1 MRLKSIITVIALILI
16 MFMSAIESSII
27 SLALPTIKQDLNAG
41 NLISLI
47 FTAYFIALVIANP
60 IVGELL
66 SRFKIIYVAIAGLLL
81 FSIGSFMCGLST
93 NFTMLIISRVIQG
106 FGSGVLM
113 SLSQI
118 VPKLAFEIPLRYKI
132 MGIVGSVWGI
142 SSIIG
147 PLLGGGI
154 LEFATWHWL
163 FYINIPIAIIAIIL
177 VIWTFHFPEEET
189 VAKSKFDTKGLTLFY
204 VFIGLIMFALLNQQL
219 LLLNFLSFILAIV
232 VAMCLFKVEKHV
244 SSPFLPVVEFN
255 RSITLVFITDLLTA
269 ICLMGFNL
277 YIPVYLQE
285 QLGLSP
291 LQSGLVIFPLSVAW
305 ITLNFNL
312 HLSVAWITLNFNLH
326 RIEAKL
332 SRKVIYLLSFTLLLV
347 SSIIISFGIKLPVLI
362 AFVLI
367 LAGLSFGY
375 IYTKDSV
382 IVQEETSPLQMKKM
396 MSFYGLTKNLGASI
410 GSTIM
415 GYLYAI
421 QSGIFGPNLHNVL
434 SAVAV
439 ISIGL
444 IVLWVVFFKEQSS
457 QSKE

>member
-47 FTAYFIALVIANP
+47 FTASFIALVIANP

-312 HLSVAWITLNFNLH
+312 H

>member
-1 MRLKSIITVIALILI
+1 MRLKSIVTVIALILI
-16 MFMSAIESSII
+16 MFMAAIESSII

-66 SRFKIIYVAIAGLLL
+66 TRFKIIYIAIAGLTL
-81 FSIGSFMCGLST
+81 FTVGSLMSGLST
-93 NFTMLIISRVIQG
+93 HFSMLVISRVIQG
-106 FGSGVLM
+106 FGSGVMM

-177 VIWTFHFPEEET
+177 VVWTFHFPEEET
-189 VAKSKFDTKGLTLFY
+189 VAKSKFDTKGITLFY
-204 VFIGLIMFALLNQQL
+204 IFIGLIMFALLNQQHL
-219 LLLNFLSFILAIV
+219 YLNIIGFVLAIL
-232 VAMCLFKVEKHV
+232 VALRLFNVEKKV
-244 SSPFLPVVEFN
+244 SYPFLPVAEFN
-255 RSITLVFITDLLTA
+255 RMITLVFITDLLTA
-269 ICLMGFNL
+269 VCLMGFNL

-312 HLSVAWITLNFNLH
+312 HH
-326 RIEAKL
+326 IEAKL
-332 SRKVIYLLSFTLLLV
+332 SRKVIYLSSFTLLLL
-347 SSIIISFGIKLPVLI
+347 SSIIIAFGIKLPILI
-362 AFVLI
+362 ACVLI
-367 LAGLSFGY
+367 LSGLSFGY

-382 IVQEETSPLQMKKM
+382 IVQEETSPIQMKKM

-415 GYLYAI
+415 GYLYALK
-421 QSGIFGPNLHNVL
+421 SGLFGANLHNILGVVSL
-434 SAVAV
+434 
-439 ISIGL
+439 ISVGL
-444 IVLWVVFFKEQSS
+444 IVVWLIFYREAASQTKE
-457 QSKE
+457 

>member
-232 VAMCLFKVEKHV
+232 VAMYLFKVEKHV

-277 YIPVYLQE
+277 YISVYLQE

-291 LQSGLVIFPLSVAW
+291 LQSGLVIFP
-305 ITLNFNL
+305 
-312 HLSVAWITLNFNLH
+312 LSVAWITLNFNLH

>member
-1 MRLKSIITVIALILI
+1 MRLKSIVTVIALILI
-16 MFMSAIESSII
+16 MFMAAIESSII
-27 SLALPTIKQDLNAG
+27 SLALPTIKQGLNAG

-66 SRFKIIYVAIAGLLL
+66 TRFKIIYIAIAGLTL
-81 FSIGSFMCGLST
+81 FTVGSLMSGLST
-93 NFTMLIISRVIQG
+93 HFSMLIISRVIQG
-106 FGSGVLM
+106 FGSGVMM

-163 FYINIPIAIIAIIL
+163 FFINIPIAIIAIIL
-177 VIWTFHFPEEET
+177 VVWTFHFSEEET
-189 VAKSKFDTKGLTLFY
+189 VAKSKFDTKGITLFY
-204 VFIGLIMFALLNQQL
+204 IFIGLIMFALLNQQHL
-219 LLLNFLSFILAIV
+219 YLNIIGFVLAILI
-232 VAMCLFKVEKHV
+232 ALRLFNVEKKV
-244 SSPFLPVVEFN
+244 SSPFLPVAEFN
-255 RSITLVFITDLLTA
+255 RMITLVFITDLLTA
-269 ICLMGFNL
+269 VCLMGFNL

-312 HLSVAWITLNFNLH
+312 HH
-326 RIEAKL
+326 IEAKL
-332 SRKVIYLLSFTLLLV
+332 SRKVIYLSSFTLLLL
-347 SSIIISFGIKLPVLI
+347 SSIIIAFGIKLPILI
-362 AFVLI
+362 ACVLI
-367 LAGLSFGY
+367 LSGISFGY

-382 IVQEETSPLQMKKM
+382 IVQEETSPIQMKKM

-415 GYLYAI
+415 GYLYALK
-421 QSGIFGPNLHNVL
+421 SGLFGANLHNILGVVSL
-434 SAVAV
+434 
-439 ISIGL
+439 ISVGL
-444 IVLWVVFFKEQSS
+444 IVVWLIFYREAAS
-457 QSKE
+457 QTNE

>member
-1 MRLKSIITVIALILI
+1 MRLKSIVTVIALILI
-16 MFMSAIESSII
+16 MFMAAIESSII

-66 SRFKIIYVAIAGLLL
+66 TRFKIIYIAIAGLTL
-81 FSIGSFMCGLST
+81 FTVGSLMSGLST
-93 NFTMLIISRVIQG
+93 HFSMLVISRVIQG
-106 FGSGVLM
+106 FGSGVMM

-163 FYINIPIAIIAIIL
+163 FNINIPIAIIAIIL
-177 VIWTFHFPEEET
+177 VVWTFHFPEEET
-189 VAKSKFDTKGLTLFY
+189 VAKSKFDTKGITLFY
-204 VFIGLIMFALLNQQL
+204 IFIGLIMFALLNQQHL
-219 LLLNFLSFILAIV
+219 YLNIIGFVLAIL
-232 VAMCLFKVEKHV
+232 VALRLFNVEKKV
-244 SSPFLPVVEFN
+244 SSPFLPVAEFN
-255 RSITLVFITDLLTA
+255 RMITLLFITDLLTA
-269 ICLMGFNL
+269 VCLMGFNL

-312 HLSVAWITLNFNLH
+312 HH
-326 RIEAKL
+326 IEAKL
-332 SRKVIYLLSFTLLLV
+332 SRKVIYLSSFTLLLL
-347 SSIIISFGIKLPVLI
+347 SSIIIAFGIKLPILI
-362 AFVLI
+362 ACVLI
-367 LAGLSFGY
+367 LSGLSFGY

-382 IVQEETSPLQMKKM
+382 IVQEETSPIQMKKM

-415 GYLYAI
+415 GYLYALK
-421 QSGIFGPNLHNVL
+421 SGLFGANLHNILGVVSL
-434 SAVAV
+434 
-439 ISIGL
+439 ISVGL
-444 IVLWVVFFKEQSS
+444 IVVWLIFYREAASQTKE
-457 QSKE
+457 

>member
-291 LQSGLVIFPLSVAW
+291 LQSGLVIFPLS
-305 ITLNFNL
+305 L
-312 HLSVAWITLNFNLH
+312 AWITLNFNLH
-326 RIEAKL
+326 RIESKL

>member
-1 MRLKSIITVIALILI
+1 MRLKSIVTVIALILI
-16 MFMSAIESSII
+16 MFMAAIESSII

-66 SRFKIIYVAIAGLLL
+66 TRFKIIYIAIAGLTL
-81 FSIGSFMCGLST
+81 FTVGSLMSGLST
-93 NFTMLIISRVIQG
+93 HFSMLIISRVIQG
-106 FGSGVLM
+106 FGSGVMM

-163 FYINIPIAIIAIIL
+163 FFINIPIAIIAIIL
-177 VIWTFHFPEEET
+177 VVWTFHFSEEET
-189 VAKSKFDTKGLTLFY
+189 VAKSKFDTKGITLFY
-204 VFIGLIMFALLNQQL
+204 IFIGLIMFALLNQQHL
-219 LLLNFLSFILAIV
+219 YLNIIGFVLAILI
-232 VAMCLFKVEKHV
+232 ALRLFNVEKKV
-244 SSPFLPVVEFN
+244 SSPFLPVAEFN
-255 RSITLVFITDLLTA
+255 RMITLVFIIDLLTA
-269 ICLMGFNL
+269 VCLMGFNL

-312 HLSVAWITLNFNLH
+312 HH
-326 RIEAKL
+326 IEAKL
-332 SRKVIYLLSFTLLLV
+332 SRKVIYLSSFTLLLL
-347 SSIIISFGIKLPVLI
+347 SSIIIAFGIKLPILI
-362 AFVLI
+362 ACVLI
-367 LAGLSFGY
+367 LSGISFGY

-382 IVQEETSPLQMKKM
+382 IVQEETSPIQMKKM

-415 GYLYAI
+415 GYLYALK
-421 QSGIFGPNLHNVL
+421 SGLFGANLHNILGVVSL
-434 SAVAV
+434 
-439 ISIGL
+439 ISVGL
-444 IVLWVVFFKEQSS
+444 IVVWLIFYREAAS
-457 QSKE
+457 QTNE

>member
-163 FYINIPIAIIAIIL
+163 FYINIPIAIIAVIL

-291 LQSGLVIFPLSVAW
+291 LQSGLVIFP
-305 ITLNFNL
+305 
-312 HLSVAWITLNFNLH
+312 LSVAWITLNFNLH

>member
-1 MRLKSIITVIALILI
+1 MRLKSIVTVIALILI
-16 MFMSAIESSII
+16 MFMAAIESSII

-66 SRFKIIYVAIAGLLL
+66 TRFKIIYIAIAGLTL
-81 FSIGSFMCGLST
+81 FTVGSLMSGLST
-93 NFTMLIISRVIQG
+93 HFSMLIISRVIQG
-106 FGSGVLM
+106 LGSGVMM

-163 FYINIPIAIIAIIL
+163 FFINIPIAIIAIIL
-177 VIWTFHFPEEET
+177 VVWTFHFSEEET
-189 VAKSKFDTKGLTLFY
+189 VAKSKFDTKGITLFY
-204 VFIGLIMFALLNQQL
+204 IFIGLIMFVLLNQQHL
-219 LLLNFLSFILAIV
+219 YLNIIGFVLAILI
-232 VAMCLFKVEKHV
+232 ALRLFNVEKKV
-244 SSPFLPVVEFN
+244 SSPFLPVAEFN
-255 RSITLVFITDLLTA
+255 RMITLVFITDLLTA
-269 ICLMGFNL
+269 VCLMGFNL

-312 HLSVAWITLNFNLH
+312 HH
-326 RIEAKL
+326 IEAKL
-332 SRKVIYLLSFTLLLV
+332 SRKVIYLSSFTLLLL
-347 SSIIISFGIKLPVLI
+347 SSIIIAFGIKLPILI
-362 AFVLI
+362 ACVLI
-367 LAGLSFGY
+367 LSGLSFGY

-382 IVQEETSPLQMKKM
+382 IVQEETSPIQMKKM

-415 GYLYAI
+415 GYLYALK
-421 QSGIFGPNLHNVL
+421 SGLFGANLHNILGVVSL
-434 SAVAV
+434 
-439 ISIGL
+439 ISVGL
-444 IVLWVVFFKEQSS
+444 IVVWLIFYREAAS
-457 QSKE
+457 QTNE

>member
-106 FGSGVLM
+106 FESGVLM

-291 LQSGLVIFPLSVAW
+291 LQSGLVIFPLS
-305 ITLNFNL
+305 L
-312 HLSVAWITLNFNLH
+312 AWITLNFNLH

>member
-312 HLSVAWITLNFNLH
+312 H

-332 SRKVIYLLSFTLLLV
+332 SRKVIYLHLLSFTLLLV

>member
-291 LQSGLVIFPLSVAW
+291 LQSGLVIFPLS
-305 ITLNFNL
+305 L
-312 HLSVAWITLNFNLH
+312 AWITLNFNLH

-444 IVLWVVFFKEQSS
+444 IVLWVIFFKEQSS

>member
-1 MRLKSIITVIALILI
+1 
-16 MFMSAIESSII
+16 I

-312 HLSVAWITLNFNLH
+312 H

>member
-312 HLSVAWITLNFNLH
+312 H

-444 IVLWVVFFKEQSS
+444 IVLWVVFFKEQSP

>member
-47 FTAYFIALVIANP
+47 FTAYFIALVIVNP

-291 LQSGLVIFPLSVAW
+291 LQNGLVIFP
-305 ITLNFNL
+305 
-312 HLSVAWITLNFNLH
+312 LSVAWITLNFNLH

>member
-312 HLSVAWITLNFNLH
+312 H

-444 IVLWVVFFKEQSS
+444 IILWVVFFKEQSS

>member
-47 FTAYFIALVIANP
+47 FTAHFIALVIANP

-312 HLSVAWITLNFNLH
+312 H

>member
-1 MRLKSIITVIALILI
+1 MRLKSIVTVIALILI
-16 MFMSAIESSII
+16 MFMAAVESSII

-66 SRFKIIYVAIAGLLL
+66 TRFKIIYIAIAGLTL
-81 FSIGSFMCGLST
+81 FTVGSLMSGLST
-93 NFTMLIISRVIQG
+93 HFSMLIISRVIQG
-106 FGSGVLM
+106 FGSGVMM

-177 VIWTFHFPEEET
+177 VVWTFHFPEEKT
-189 VAKSKFDTKGLTLFY
+189 VAKSKFDTKGITLFY
-204 VFIGLIMFALLNQQL
+204 IFIGLIMFALLNQQHL
-219 LLLNFLSFILAIV
+219 YLNIIGFVLAIL
-232 VAMCLFKVEKHV
+232 VALRLFNVEKKV
-244 SSPFLPVVEFN
+244 SSPFLPVAEFN
-255 RSITLVFITDLLTA
+255 RMITLVFITDLLTA
-269 ICLMGFNL
+269 VCLMGFNL

-312 HLSVAWITLNFNLH
+312 HH
-326 RIEAKL
+326 IEAKL
-332 SRKVIYLLSFTLLLV
+332 SRKVIYLSSFTLLLL
-347 SSIIISFGIKLPVLI
+347 SSIIIAFGIKLPILI
-362 AFVLI
+362 ACVLI
-367 LAGLSFGY
+367 LSGLSFGY

-382 IVQEETSPLQMKKM
+382 IVQEETSPIQMKKM

-415 GYLYAI
+415 GYLYALK
-421 QSGIFGPNLHNVL
+421 SGLFGANLHNILGVVSL
-434 SAVAV
+434 
-439 ISIGL
+439 ISVGL
-444 IVLWVVFFKEQSS
+444 IVVWLIFYREAASQTKE
-457 QSKE
+457 

>member
-244 SSPFLPVVEFN
+244 YSPFLPVVEFN

-291 LQSGLVIFPLSVAW
+291 LQSGLVIFP
-305 ITLNFNL
+305 
-312 HLSVAWITLNFNLH
+312 LSVAWITLNFNLH

>member
-66 SRFKIIYVAIAGLLL
+66 SRFKIIYVAITGLLL

-244 SSPFLPVVEFN
+244 SSPFLPVVEFS

-291 LQSGLVIFPLSVAW
+291 LQSGLVIFP
-305 ITLNFNL
+305 
-312 HLSVAWITLNFNLH
+312 LSVAWITLNFNLH

>member
-1 MRLKSIITVIALILI
+1 MRLKSIVTVIALILI
-16 MFMSAIESSII
+16 MFMAAIESSII

-66 SRFKIIYVAIAGLLL
+66 TRFKIIYIAIAGLTL
-81 FSIGSFMCGLST
+81 FTVGSLMSGLST
-93 NFTMLIISRVIQG
+93 HFSMLIISRVIQG
-106 FGSGVLM
+106 FGSGVMM

-177 VIWTFHFPEEET
+177 VVWTFHFPEEKT
-189 VAKSKFDTKGLTLFY
+189 VAKSKFDTKGITLFY
-204 VFIGLIMFALLNQQL
+204 IFIGLIMFALLNQQHL
-219 LLLNFLSFILAIV
+219 YLNIIGFVLAIL
-232 VAMCLFKVEKHV
+232 VALRLFNVEKKV
-244 SSPFLPVVEFN
+244 SSPFLPVAEFN
-255 RSITLVFITDLLTA
+255 RMITLVFITDLLTA
-269 ICLMGFNL
+269 VCLMGFNL

-312 HLSVAWITLNFNLH
+312 HH
-326 RIEAKL
+326 IEAKL
-332 SRKVIYLLSFTLLLV
+332 SRKVIYLSSFTLLLL
-347 SSIIISFGIKLPVLI
+347 SSIIIAFGIKLPILI
-362 AFVLI
+362 ACVLI
-367 LAGLSFGY
+367 LSGLSFGY

-382 IVQEETSPLQMKKM
+382 IVQEETSPIQMKKM

-415 GYLYAI
+415 GYLYALK
-421 QSGIFGPNLHNVL
+421 SGLFGANLHNILGVVSL
-434 SAVAV
+434 
-439 ISIGL
+439 ISVGL
-444 IVLWVVFFKEQSS
+444 IVVWLIFYREAVSQTKE
-457 QSKE
+457 

>member
-81 FSIGSFMCGLST
+81 FSIGSLMCGLST

-163 FYINIPIAIIAIIL
+163 FYINIPIAIIAIML

-232 VAMCLFKVEKHV
+232 VAIRLFKVEKHV

-312 HLSVAWITLNFNLH
+312 H

-347 SSIIISFGIKLPVLI
+347 SSIIISFGIKLPLLI

-421 QSGIFGPNLHNVL
+421 QSAIFGPNLHNVL

-439 ISIGL
+439 ISTGL
-444 IVLWVVFFKEQSS
+444 IVLWVVFFKEQLS

>member
-1 MRLKSIITVIALILI
+1 MRLKSIITVIGLILI

-312 HLSVAWITLNFNLH
+312 H

>member
-244 SSPFLPVVEFN
+244 YSPFLPVVEFN

-277 YIPVYLQE
+277 YISVYLQE

-291 LQSGLVIFPLSVAW
+291 LQSGLVIFP
-305 ITLNFNL
+305 
-312 HLSVAWITLNFNLH
+312 LSVAWITLNFNLH

>member
-312 HLSVAWITLNFNLH
+312 H

-421 QSGIFGPNLHNVL
+421 QSGIFGPNLHNML

>member
-1 MRLKSIITVIALILI
+1 MRLKSIVTVIALILI
-16 MFMSAIESSII
+16 MFMAAIESSII

-66 SRFKIIYVAIAGLLL
+66 TRFKIIYIAIAGLTL
-81 FSIGSFMCGLST
+81 FTVGSLMSGLST
-93 NFTMLIISRVIQG
+93 HFSMLIISRVIQG
-106 FGSGVLM
+106 FGSGVMM

-177 VIWTFHFPEEET
+177 VVWTFHFPEEKT
-189 VAKSKFDTKGLTLFY
+189 VAKSKFDTKGITLLY
-204 VFIGLIMFALLNQQL
+204 IFIGLIMFALLNQQHL
-219 LLLNFLSFILAIV
+219 YLNIIGFVLAIL
-232 VAMCLFKVEKHV
+232 VALRLFNVEKKV
-244 SSPFLPVVEFN
+244 SSPFLPVAEFN
-255 RSITLVFITDLLTA
+255 RMITLVFITDLLTA
-269 ICLMGFNL
+269 VCLMGFNL

-312 HLSVAWITLNFNLH
+312 HH
-326 RIEAKL
+326 IEAKL
-332 SRKVIYLLSFTLLLV
+332 SRKVIYLSSFTLLLL
-347 SSIIISFGIKLPVLI
+347 SSIIIAFGIKLPILI
-362 AFVLI
+362 ACVLI
-367 LAGLSFGY
+367 LSGLSFGY

-382 IVQEETSPLQMKKM
+382 IVQEETSPIQMKKM

-415 GYLYAI
+415 GYLYALK
-421 QSGIFGPNLHNVL
+421 SGLFGANLHNILGVVSL
-434 SAVAV
+434 
-439 ISIGL
+439 ISVGL
-444 IVLWVVFFKEQSS
+444 IVVWLIFYREAASQTKE
-457 QSKE
+457 

>member
-1 MRLKSIITVIALILI
+1 MRLKSIVTVIALILI
-16 MFMSAIESSII
+16 MFMAAIESSII

-66 SRFKIIYVAIAGLLL
+66 TRFKIIYIAIAGLTL
-81 FSIGSFMCGLST
+81 FTVGSLMSGLST
-93 NFTMLIISRVIQG
+93 HFSMLIISRVIQG
-106 FGSGVLM
+106 FGSGVMM

-163 FYINIPIAIIAIIL
+163 FYINIPITIIAIIL
-177 VIWTFHFPEEET
+177 VVWTFHFPEEKT
-189 VAKSKFDTKGLTLFY
+189 VAKSKFDTKGITLFY
-204 VFIGLIMFALLNQQL
+204 IFIGLIMFALLNQQHL
-219 LLLNFLSFILAIV
+219 YLNIIGFVLAIL
-232 VAMCLFKVEKHV
+232 VALRLFNVEKKV
-244 SSPFLPVVEFN
+244 SSPFLPVAEFN
-255 RSITLVFITDLLTA
+255 RMITLVFITDLLTA
-269 ICLMGFNL
+269 VCLMGFNL

-312 HLSVAWITLNFNLH
+312 HH
-326 RIEAKL
+326 IEAKL
-332 SRKVIYLLSFTLLLV
+332 SRKVIYLSSFTLLLL
-347 SSIIISFGIKLPVLI
+347 SSIIIAFGIKLPILI
-362 AFVLI
+362 ACVLI
-367 LAGLSFGY
+367 LSGLSFGY

-382 IVQEETSPLQMKKM
+382 IVQEETSPIQMKKM

-415 GYLYAI
+415 GYLYALK
-421 QSGIFGPNLHNVL
+421 SGLFGANLHNILGVVSL
-434 SAVAV
+434 
-439 ISIGL
+439 ISVGL
-444 IVLWVVFFKEQSS
+444 IVVWLIFYREAASQTKE
-457 QSKE
+457 

>member
-66 SRFKIIYVAIAGLLL
+66 SRFKIIYVAITGLLL

-312 HLSVAWITLNFNLH
+312 H

-347 SSIIISFGIKLPVLI
+347 SSIIVSFGIKLPVLI

>member
-1 MRLKSIITVIALILI
+1 M
-16 MFMSAIESSII
+16 
-27 SLALPTIKQDLNAG
+27 
-41 NLISLI
+41 
-47 FTAYFIALVIANP
+47 
-60 IVGELL
+60 GELL

-291 LQSGLVIFPLSVAW
+291 LQSGLVIFPLS
-305 ITLNFNL
+305 L
-312 HLSVAWITLNFNLH
+312 AWITLNFNLH

-375 IYTKDSV
+375 TYTKDRV

>member
-291 LQSGLVIFPLSVAW
+291 LQSGLVIFPLS
-305 ITLNFNL
+305 L
-312 HLSVAWITLNFNLH
+312 AWITLNFNLH

-367 LAGLSFGY
+367 LAGLSFEY

>member
-1 MRLKSIITVIALILI
+1 MRLKSIVTVIALILI
-16 MFMSAIESSII
+16 MFMAAIESSII

-66 SRFKIIYVAIAGLLL
+66 TRFKIIYIAIAGLTL
-81 FSIGSFMCGLST
+81 FTIGSLMSGLST
-93 NFTMLIISRVIQG
+93 HFSMLVISRVIQG
-106 FGSGVLM
+106 FGSGVMM

-177 VIWTFHFPEEET
+177 VVWTFHFPEEET
-189 VAKSKFDTKGLTLFY
+189 VAKSKFDTKGITLFY
-204 VFIGLIMFALLNQQL
+204 IFIGLIMFALLNQQHL
-219 LLLNFLSFILAIV
+219 YLNIIGFVLAIL
-232 VAMCLFKVEKHV
+232 VALRLFNVEKKV
-244 SSPFLPVVEFN
+244 SSPFLPVAEFN
-255 RSITLVFITDLLTA
+255 RMITLVFITDLLTA
-269 ICLMGFNL
+269 VCLMGFNL

-312 HLSVAWITLNFNLH
+312 HH
-326 RIEAKL
+326 IEAKL
-332 SRKVIYLLSFTLLLV
+332 SRKVIYLSSFTLLLL
-347 SSIIISFGIKLPVLI
+347 SSIIIAFGIKLPILI
-362 AFVLI
+362 ACVLI
-367 LAGLSFGY
+367 LSGLSFGY

-382 IVQEETSPLQMKKM
+382 IVQEETSPIQMKKM

-415 GYLYAI
+415 GYLYALK
-421 QSGIFGPNLHNVL
+421 SGLFGANLHNILGVVSL
-434 SAVAV
+434 
-439 ISIGL
+439 ISVGL
-444 IVLWVVFFKEQSS
+444 IVVWLIFYREAASQTKE
-457 QSKE
+457 

>member
-66 SRFKIIYVAIAGLLL
+66 SRFKIIYVAITGLLL

-232 VAMCLFKVEKHV
+232 VEMCLFKVEKHV

-291 LQSGLVIFPLSVAW
+291 LQSGLVIFP
-305 ITLNFNL
+305 
-312 HLSVAWITLNFNLH
+312 LSVAWITLNFNLH

>member
-47 FTAYFIALVIANP
+47 FTAYFIALVITNP

-312 HLSVAWITLNFNLH
+312 H

>member
-291 LQSGLVIFPLSVAW
+291 LQSGLVIFPLS
-305 ITLNFNL
+305 L
-312 HLSVAWITLNFNLH
+312 AWITLNFNLH

-444 IVLWVVFFKEQSS
+444 IVLWVVFF
-457 QSKE
+457 

>member
-232 VAMCLFKVEKHV
+232 VTMCLFKVEKHV

-312 HLSVAWITLNFNLH
+312 H

-382 IVQEETSPLQMKKM
+382 IVQEQTSPLQMKKM

>member
-312 HLSVAWITLNFNLH
+312 H

-332 SRKVIYLLSFTLLLV
+332 LRKVIYLLSFTLLLV

>member
-232 VAMCLFKVEKHV
+232 VAMCLLKVEKHV

-291 LQSGLVIFPLSVAW
+291 LQSGLVIFP
-305 ITLNFNL
+305 
-312 HLSVAWITLNFNLH
+312 LSVAWITLNFNLH

>member
-1 MRLKSIITVIALILI
+1 MRLKSIVTVIALILI
-16 MFMSAIESSII
+16 MFMAAIESSII

-66 SRFKIIYVAIAGLLL
+66 TRFKIIYIAIAGLTL
-81 FSIGSFMCGLST
+81 FTVGSLMSGLST
-93 NFTMLIISRVIQG
+93 HFSMLIISRVIQG
-106 FGSGVLM
+106 FGSGVMM

-163 FYINIPIAIIAIIL
+163 FFINIPIAIIAIIL
-177 VIWTFHFPEEET
+177 VVWTFHFSEEET
-189 VAKSKFDTKGLTLFY
+189 VAKSKFDTKGITLFY
-204 VFIGLIMFALLNQQL
+204 IFIGLIMFALLNQQHL
-219 LLLNFLSFILAIV
+219 YLNIIGFVLAILI
-232 VAMCLFKVEKHV
+232 ALRLFNVEKKV
-244 SSPFLPVVEFN
+244 SSPFLPVAEFN
-255 RSITLVFITDLLTA
+255 LMITLVFITDLLTA
-269 ICLMGFNL
+269 VCLMGFNL

-312 HLSVAWITLNFNLH
+312 HH
-326 RIEAKL
+326 IEAKL
-332 SRKVIYLLSFTLLLV
+332 SRKVIYLSSFTLLLL
-347 SSIIISFGIKLPVLI
+347 SSIIIAFGIKLPILI
-362 AFVLI
+362 ACVLI
-367 LAGLSFGY
+367 LSGISFGY

-382 IVQEETSPLQMKKM
+382 IVQEETSPIQMKKM

-415 GYLYAI
+415 GYLYALK
-421 QSGIFGPNLHNVL
+421 SGLFGANLHNILGVVSL
-434 SAVAV
+434 
-439 ISIGL
+439 ISVGL
-444 IVLWVVFFKEQSS
+444 IVVWLIFYREAAS
-457 QSKE
+457 QTNE